1 MKDPLLRET
10 QIDLMIG
17 CLVYS
22 LFLELLGLMA
32 APNRISYSL
41 GLLLG
46 TLTALAASCSMY
58 QGIRRCSGLDA
69 RSAGRKMA
77 AWSML
82 RMAGVF
88 IICAIGLL
96 SRRFSLAGILIGL
109 FGLKVSAYLHVYTN
123 VYITRKLFRKYL

>member
-77 AWSML
+77 ALSML

-109 FGLKVSAYLHVYTN
+109 FGLKVSA
-123 VYITRKLFRKYL
+123 